1 MHDFGAKT
9 ANPSLAGQTGEVRSH
24 RNSVAHGKFPQFVIL
39 NHAAFDFGNSRF
51 RGNER
56 VFLRGRR
63 FRGVSPEWG

>member
-1 MHDFGAKT
+1 MHDFGART

-24 RNSVAHGKFPQFVIL
+24 RNSVAHGKLPQLAIF
-39 NHAAFDFGNSRF
+39 NHAAVDSGIPAFAGMN
-51 RGNER
+51 G